1 MMTTNLGSIAD
12 ESIKHTLQVT
22 MRIDDGG
29 SDFGSAN
36 TWNWTSSGDLFLNG
50 AFFTPSGATNSSFWN
65 STIYDTQATSF
76 VALPATMVGNMTADA
91 GPISYCQVGGVC

>member
-1 MMTTNLGSIAD
+1 
-12 ESIKHTLQVT
+12 

-36 TWNWTSSGDLFLNG
+36 TWNWTSSGDQFLNG
-50 AFFTPSGATNSSFWN
+50 AFFTPSGSTNSSFWN

-76 VALPATMVGNMTADA
+76 VALPATMVGNVRADDA
-91 GPISYCQVGGVC
+91 NTLSW